1 MTSLLTGSAVLVTG
15 GNRRGNDNYGF
26 GYSCLETTDRR
37 QDEKNL
43 SIGYNREPLF
53 LPRFFH
59 SDSDTLVE
67 RALDGA
73 KNDEKIAFIEVSKD
87 GHRFADFFD
96 LQAHVSHSRGDD
108 FVGKYP
114 LGDALCFRQRQK
126 MQPQSQSVEGW
137 MKQMDEL
144 CRYAK
149 DNIRINGVSESLHRT
164 RQVKQRF
171 LKRSAQSLTGS
182 DLSVQIPKKVSEVT
196 LQYKICRSSHKSW
209 KISTKLG
216 FLTDT
221 AAQGSAQ
228 PTEQTVVDTVL

>member
-26 GYSCLETTDRR
+26 GYSCLETT
-37 QDEKNL
+37 
-43 SIGYNREPLF
+43 
-53 LPRFFH
+53 
-59 SDSDTLVE
+59 
-67 RALDGA
+67 GA
-73 KNDEKIAFIEVSKD
+73 RMKRTFQSATTAFIEVSKD

-108 FVGKYP
+108 FVGNRW
-114 LGDALCFRQRQK
+114 AMLCVSDSGRRCN
-126 MQPQSQSVEGW
+126 P
-137 MKQMDEL
+137 
-144 CRYAK
+144 RAK
-149 DNIRINGVSESLHRT
+149 PH
-164 RQVKQRF
+164 
-171 LKRSAQSLTGS
+171 KRSQSLTGS